1 MVFNQP
7 YVVFINI
14 NFSKIRIY
22 KKNIKILIKS
32 KIKIFKCVI
41 LIICKLYLTL
51 ELLNIKFRNFYKS
64 DHLLNKNLYPNL
76 KNVKSIRK

>member
-1 MVFNQP
+1 M
-7 YVVFINI
+7 
-14 NFSKIRIY
+14 